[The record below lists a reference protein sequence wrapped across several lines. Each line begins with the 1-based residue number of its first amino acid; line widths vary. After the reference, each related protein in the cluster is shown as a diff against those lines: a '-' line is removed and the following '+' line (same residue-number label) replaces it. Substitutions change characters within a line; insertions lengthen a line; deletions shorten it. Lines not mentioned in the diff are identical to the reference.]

1 MGDYN
6 TQSFIQSFI
15 RFACEVG
22 YSEYISVNE
31 NNENMIQI
39 SQNGNYI
46 NMLQESRD
54 KYQTYQK
61 VF

>member
-46 NMLQESRD
+46 NML
-54 KYQTYQK
+54 
-61 VF
+61 